1 MSTAVKYHKKYLQIL
16 LRVTRLTFEK
26 IIFLLYHVIT
36 RLGKEGISME
46 QDRVRIVDVADAL
59 GLSTATVSKV
69 IHGKTEKIS
78 DETIKRVQQELERS
92 GYIPNMAG
100 ILLARNNSRI
110 IGVVVNDHEKYE
122 GRVLEDGF
130 VMSSLNALSRE
141 VNEKG
146 YFLMIKTTADI
157 SEISVFASMWNM
169 DGLILMGFCEADYEK
184 LRNQMRISFVVYD
197 GYFEKYSKV
206 VNLVIN
212 HYDGGYQAG
221 KYFKE
226 LGHKKAL
233 CIADNFIC
241 MDKERIEGFRKAF
254 EPGETLRW
262 QIPKTQ
268 RERKCFYQDNF
279 QELLENNATAVFAV
293 SDFYALEFMRFLQG
307 KGMQIP
313 KDIQIIGFDDNT
325 ASRESNPL
333 LTTIHQDA
341 SLRAK
346 TAIHCLEAMR
356 DGLNCE
362 TEIVLPVELVKRES
376 TGVL

>member
-1 MSTAVKYHKKYLQIL
+1 MTQN
-16 LRVTRLTFEK
+16 
-26 IIFLLYHVIT
+26 
-36 RLGKEGISME
+36 
-46 QDRVRIVDVADAL
+46 RVRIVDVADAL
-59 GLSTATVSKV
+59 GLSTATISNV

-78 DETIKRVQQELERS
+78 DETVKRVQQELERS

-130 VMSSLNALSRE
+130 VMSSLNALSHE

-146 YFLMIKTTADI
+146 YFLMIKTTSDI
-157 SEISVFASMWNM
+157 REIPVFASMWNM
-169 DGLILMGFCEADYEK
+169 DGLILIGFCEADYES

-197 GYFEKYSKV
+197 GYFEKCSKV
-206 VNLVIN
+206 VNLVID

-221 KYFKE
+221 KYLKE

-254 EPGETLRW
+254 EPGETYRW
-262 QIPKTQ
+262 EIPKTEK
-268 RERKCFYQDNF
+268 ERMCFYEDKYIQ
-279 QELLENNATAVFAV
+279 LLKNNVTAVFAV

-307 KGMQIP
+307 KNIRIP
-313 KDIQIIGFDDNT
+313 EDIQIIGFDDNR
-325 ASRESNPL
+325 ASRESNPS
-333 LTTIHQDA
+333 LTTIHQEA
-341 SLRAK
+341 NLRAK
-346 TAIHCLEAMR
+346 AAIECLEAMR
-356 DGLNCE
+356 DGAE
-362 TEIVLPVELVKRES
+362 YKTEIVLPVDLVKRES
-376 TGVL
+376 TRKL

>member
-1 MSTAVKYHKKYLQIL
+1 MAQN
-16 LRVTRLTFEK
+16 
-26 IIFLLYHVIT
+26 
-36 RLGKEGISME
+36 
-46 QDRVRIVDVADAL
+46 RVRIADVADAL

-78 DETIKRVQQELERS
+78 DETVKRVQQELERS

-110 IGVVVNDHEKYE
+110 IGVVVNDNEKYE

-130 VMSSLNALSRE
+130 VMSSLNALSHE

-146 YFLMIKTTADI
+146 YFLMIKTTSDI
-157 SEISVFASMWNM
+157 SEIPVFASMWNM

-197 GYFEKYSKV
+197 GYFEKCSKV

-221 KYFKE
+221 KYLKE

-241 MDKERIEGFRKAF
+241 MDKERIEGFSKAF
-254 EPGETLRW
+254 GSQETLRW
-262 QIPKTQ
+262 EIPKTEK
-268 RERKCFYQDNF
+268 ERMCFYEDKYS
-279 QELLENNATAVFAV
+279 ELIKSNVTAVFAV

-307 KGMQIP
+307 KGIQIP
-313 KDIQIIGFDDNT
+313 KDIQIIGFDDNL
-325 ASRESNPL
+325 ASRESNPA
-333 LTTIHQDA
+333 LTTIHQEA
-341 SLRAK
+341 PLRAK
-346 TAIHCLEAMR
+346 TAIKCLEKMR
-356 DGLNCE
+356 DGAECE
-362 TEIVLPVELVKRES
+362 TEIVLPVELIKRES
-376 TGVL
+376 TRKL

>member
-1 MSTAVKYHKKYLQIL
+1 MALN
-16 LRVTRLTFEK
+16 
-26 IIFLLYHVIT
+26 
-36 RLGKEGISME
+36 
-46 QDRVRIVDVADAL
+46 RVRIADVADSL

-78 DETIKRVQQELERS
+78 DETVKRVQQELERS

-110 IGVVVNDHEKYE
+110 IGVVVNDNEKYE

-130 VMSSLNALSRE
+130 VMSSLNALSHE

-146 YFLMIKTTADI
+146 YFLMIKTTSDI
-157 SEISVFASMWNM
+157 SEIPVFASMWNM

-197 GYFEKYSKV
+197 GYFEKCSKV

-221 KYFKE
+221 KYLKE

-254 EPGETLRW
+254 EPGKTLRW
-262 QIPKTQ
+262 EISKTEKERMRFYEDKY
-268 RERKCFYQDNF
+268 RELVKGNV
-279 QELLENNATAVFAV
+279 TAVFAV

-307 KGMQIP
+307 EGVQIP
-313 KDIQIIGFDDNT
+313 KDIQIIGFDDNL
-325 ASRESNPL
+325 ASRESNPA
-333 LTTIHQDA
+333 LTTIHQEA
-341 SLRAK
+341 PLRAK
-346 TAIHCLEAMR
+346 TAIKCLEAMR
-356 DGLNCE
+356 DGAECE
-362 TEIVLPVELVKRES
+362 TEIVLPVELIKRES
-376 TGVL
+376 TRKL

>member
-1 MSTAVKYHKKYLQIL
+1 MQISQKTNTDFVMGYTL
-16 LRVTRLTFEK
+16 NLCK
-26 IIFLLYHVIT
+26 IH
-36 RLGKEGISME
+36 ISVVPYNQKIRKREIDMALN
-46 QDRVRIVDVADAL
+46 RVRIADVADAL

-78 DETIKRVQQELERS
+78 DETVKRVQQELERS

-110 IGVVVNDHEKYE
+110 IGVVVNDNEKYE

-130 VMSSLNALSRE
+130 VMSSLNALSHE

-146 YFLMIKTTADI
+146 YFLMIKTTSDI
-157 SEISVFASMWNM
+157 SEIPVFASMWNM

-197 GYFEKYSKV
+197 GYFEKCSKV

-221 KYFKE
+221 KYLKE

-241 MDKERIEGFRKAF
+241 MDKERIEGFSKAF
-254 EPGETLRW
+254 GAGETLRW
-262 QIPKTQ
+262 EIPKTEK
-268 RERKCFYQDNF
+268 ERMCFYEEKYR
-279 QELLENNATAVFAV
+279 ELIKSNVTAVFAV

-307 KGMQIP
+307 KGIQIP
-313 KDIQIIGFDDNT
+313 KDIQIIGFDDNL
-325 ASRESNPL
+325 ASRESNPA
-333 LTTIHQDA
+333 LTTIHQEA
-341 SLRAK
+341 PLRAK
-346 TAIHCLEAMR
+346 TAIKCLEAMR
-356 DGLNCE
+356 DGAECE
-362 TEIVLPVELVKRES
+362 TEIVLPVELIKRES
-376 TGVL
+376 TRKL